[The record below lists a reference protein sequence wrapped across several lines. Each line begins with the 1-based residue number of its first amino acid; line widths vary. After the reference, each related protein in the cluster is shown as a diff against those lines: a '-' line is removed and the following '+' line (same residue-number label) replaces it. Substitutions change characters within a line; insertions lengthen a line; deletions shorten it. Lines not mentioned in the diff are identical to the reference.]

1 MPHASGH
8 ASGQVSDRLTLVVD
22 PGHAWLRVPLVEIAR
37 LGIEDQISAYS
48 YINGNYAYLEEDSDA
63 GRYQAAR
70 QAQGH
75 PPPTIHIQHV
85 ACFNH
90 KQTPFDNG
98 RFPPEFWDK
107 LRSK

>member
-1 MPHASGH
+1 MPH
-8 ASGQVSDRLTLVVD
+8 VSEQLTIITD
-22 PGHAWLRVPLVEIAR
+22 PGHAWLRVPLVEIAQ

-48 YINGNYAYLEEDSDA
+48 FINGRFAYLEEDRDA

-70 QAQGH
+70 EAQGH
-75 PPPTIHIQHV
+75 PQPSLHIQHV
-85 ACFNH
+85 DHFNRN
-90 KQTPFDNG
+90 QARFGDG